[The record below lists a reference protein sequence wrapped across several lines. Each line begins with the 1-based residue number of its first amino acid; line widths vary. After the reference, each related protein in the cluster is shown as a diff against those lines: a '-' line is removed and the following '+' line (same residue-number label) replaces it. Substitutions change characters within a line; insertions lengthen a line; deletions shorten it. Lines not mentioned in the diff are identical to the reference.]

1 MQTATT
7 SSTKE
12 SLVNKLGF
20 EAKDHHHEVL
30 REKSADVV
38 RDFRNFVADVEDLL
52 KATAQSGGE
61 DLAKAKEKLNE
72 RIAQAKTSLAAASE
86 SLADRASKTAA
97 SANEYVHE
105 KPWPV
110 IGAGA
115 ALGFV
120 AGYLLTRHD

>member
-7 SSTKE
+7 STKKE
-12 SLVNKLGF
+12 SIVDKLDF
-20 EAKDHHHEVL
+20 DSTSHQHLIK
-30 REKSADVV
+30 EKSADVV
-38 RDFRNFVADVEDLL
+38 RDFRNFVTDVEELI
-52 KATAQSGGE
+52 KTTAQSGGE
-61 DLAKAKEKLNE
+61 DLTKAKEKLNE
-72 RIAQAKTSLAAASE
+72 RIAQAKKTLAEASE
-86 SLADRASKTAA
+86 NLAERASKTAA
-97 SANEYVHE
+97 SANDYVHE